1 MVGKALR
8 GILPQATYLS
18 SQDADLRNPAEA
30 LKVFEEIRPSQVIHL
45 AASVGGV
52 KANQEHNVEFF
63 TDNLSID
70 SNVLRAAVIHK
81 TPRLLAVLSGCSY
94 AFFEDHPTSE
104 ENLHE
109 GLPFAGNLGYGYAK
123 RVLDVHCRLI
133 TEQYPF
139 DYGTVTPVTM
149 FGPHDNFDLEEG
161 HVIGALIHKCLIA
174 RETSGTFEIWGDGS
188 AVRQFVYA
196 ADVARILTDLLNL
209 RETGGIIIAPDEGIS
224 IKALAEKIAGI
235 IQFEGP
241 IRYDDTYPVGLQK
254 KVMNSGRFSDTFPDF
269 QFTPLDESLN
279 LTIKWFLETWTH
291 TATGITES

>member
-8 GILPQATYLS
+8 RILPQATYLS

-30 LKVFEEIRPSQVIHL
+30 LKVFEEVRPSQVIHL

-52 KANQEHNVEFF
+52 KANQDHNVEFF
-63 TDNLSID
+63 INNLRID
-70 SNVLRAAVIHK
+70 ANVLRAAVTHK
-81 TPRLLAVLSGCSY
+81 TQRLLAVLSGCAY
-94 AFFEDHPTSE
+94 AFYEDHPTSE

-188 AVRQFVYA
+188 TVRQFVYA
-196 ADVARILTDLLNL
+196 ADVARVLAELLD
-209 RETGGIIIAPDEGIS
+209 RTETGGIIIAPDEGLN

-235 IQFEGP
+235 IQFDGP
-241 IRYDDTYPVGLQK
+241 IQYDESHPVGLPK
-254 KVMNSGRFSDTFPDF
+254 KVMQSGRFSETFPDF
-269 QFTPLDESLN
+269 HFTPLDESLTH
-279 LTIKWFLETWTH
+279 TIQWFLESWTH
-291 TATGITES
+291 TPTGITKS